1 MKPSIK
7 SKHSTVSD
15 TDTKKT
21 SRWFRTSSHRGE
33 IEQLFDLYWG
43 GKERRITGLTVRIIG
58 VNFIAVI
65 CLVLGVIYLG
75 QYHSR
80 LIESNL
86 QKFQTE
92 VMLVTAAV
100 TDGYGAEGVLDSER
114 LKMLTG
120 RLGATLQQ
128 RILIFDTDDNMLFDS
143 DNLIEAYNIDPI
155 FRVLNEERR
164 RLESVEILKQ
174 TAAWLASLFPQYD
187 RLPIFQG
194 IYSKK
199 AGDYFD
205 VVDAKRQN
213 FSLTAWRNETGDVVL
228 TAAMPI
234 LYKSKIAGIVMLVGD
249 GEGIKED
256 LADVWFNILQIFF
269 VTLIITIALSIY
281 LSGVIAQPLRRLSR
295 AAESVRRGKLKHT
308 EIPDMSDRN
317 DEIGELSV
325 VLRDMTYALWERM
338 DTIEA
343 FAADVSHEIKNPLT
357 SLKSAVETASIV
369 KTKEDRDKLL
379 TIIKHDIERL
389 DRLITDIS
397 HASRLDAEL
406 SRESFDKIDFKAF
419 MRDLLDSYKSPLER
433 EALNNTNND
442 EALKDGV
449 MITLD
454 LPHYEEIV
462 IRGSEGRLI
471 QVFQNILSN
480 ALSFSPI
487 KTTIKIVVA
496 MRGRRVTVTID
507 DEGPGIPEN
516 KLKSIFERFYSERP
530 DYEEYGRHS
539 GLGLSI
545 CKQIITAHGGV
556 IYAENRTDSRSGEI
570 IGARFVVVLN
580 TDSDL

>member
-433 EALNNTNND
+433 EALNNTNSD